1 MAVPNLS
8 PRGLRFGS
16 SEVYTAHKRGSLNPS
31 LWKPEFCVPANAS
44 LADVVDQQD
53 DMQIVT
59 RLDAEDDLDAD
70 DDDAADDDDD
80 DGEEE
85 DDRSFGSEAD
95 EYE

>member
-1 MAVPNLS
+1 M
-8 PRGLRFGS
+8 
-16 SEVYTAHKRGSLNPS
+16 
-31 LWKPEFCVPANAS
+31 PANAS

-85 DDRSFGSEAD
+85 DDTCRSFGSEAD